1 MDALALLAMQL
12 AWGADEALDDAPID
26 RTQQAPKPAPP
37 RPTPQAVPRGEA
49 GAPTAALRAR
59 AAAAAAAAVE
69 ALREALASFHDCP
82 LAATATNLVFADGAM
97 ASGVMLVGEAP
108 GEEEDRS
115 GIPFSGP
122 AGILLDRML
131 ASIGLDRS
139 KVLVTT
145 MIPWRPPG
153 GRPPTESEIQ
163 MCTPFLLRHIA
174 LRAPRLLVTL
184 GQLPTRALIGR
195 AESIRRL
202 RGRWR
207 DVTIEG
213 LPTVVPTLPMLNPA
227 YLLHT
232 PAAKKAAWA
241 DLLSLYHR
249 IAQI

>member
-26 RTQQAPKPAPP
+26 RTQPARAAPARPAP
-37 RPTPQAVPRGEA
+37 VPVPSE
-49 GAPTAALRAR
+49 PTAALRAR
-59 AAAAAAAAVE
+59 AAAAAATTVG
-69 ALREALASFHDCP
+69 ALRAALTAFHECP
-82 LAATATNLVFADGAM
+82 LAATATNLVFADGDM
-97 ASGVMLVGEAP
+97 AAGVMLIGEAP
-108 GEEEDRS
+108 GEEEDRT

-122 AGILLDRML
+122 AGVLLNRML

-139 KVLVTT
+139 KILLTT

-163 MCTPFLLRHIA
+163 MCAPFLHRHIA

-184 GQLPTRALIGR
+184 GQLPTRALLGR

-213 LPTVVPTLPMLNPA
+213 LPTVVPTLPMLSPG

-232 PAAKKAAWA
+232 PAAKKEAWA

>member
-12 AWGADEALDDAPID
+12 AWGADEALEDAPVD
-26 RTQQAPKPAPP
+26 RTQPAPKAAPA
-37 RPTPQAVPRGEA
+37 RPVPHEPA

-59 AAAAAAAAVE
+59 AAAQGAATVE
-69 ALREALASFHDCP
+69 ALREALASFHECP
-82 LAATATNLVFADGAM
+82 LAATATNLVFADGDM
-97 ASGVMLVGEAP
+97 ASGVMFVGEAP
-108 GEEEDRS
+108 GEEEDRT

-122 AGILLDRML
+122 AGALLDRML

-139 KVLVTT
+139 KILVTT

-163 MCTPFLLRHIA
+163 LCAPFLHRHVA

-184 GQLPTRALIGR
+184 GQLPTRTLTGR
-195 AESIRRL
+195 TDGIRRL

-207 DVTIEG
+207 DVSIEG

-232 PAAKKAAWA
+232 PAAKREAWA
-241 DLLSLYHR
+241 DLISLYHR
-249 IAQI
+249 IAQF